1 MLDINRGNRMLTLV
15 SVASKAAGLHE
26 YLLREKGADY
36 DASSMSFAQGDVV
49 TTIIKCARGETIC
62 LTLDTTLPRFY
73 SRGFHVQG
81 TKGMYMEDNNSV
93 FLDKKD
99 NEFDFKWKEKWNNAE
114 EYRETCEH
122 PVWKRYLE
130 EGVH

>member
-1 MLDINRGNRMLTLV
+1 
-15 SVASKAAGLHE
+15 
-26 YLLREKGADY
+26 
-36 DASSMSFAQGDVV
+36 
-49 TTIIKCARGETIC
+49 
-62 LTLDTTLPRFY
+62 
-73 SRGFHVQG
+73 
-81 TKGMYMEDNNSV
+81 MYMEDNNSV

-130 EGVH
+130 EGGARRP